1 MCKDNKEKNVGLLMA
16 MSGDIFACH
25 SVGRG
30 CSWPVVGRTR
40 DTTEHSTMQRT
51 ISTAFLH
58 PTKKKKKLSYSRCPN
73 NSEEIG
79 KSSVR

>member
-58 PTKKKKKLSYSRCPN
+58 LTKKKKNYPTQDVQIIVKRLGNPL
-73 NSEEIG
+73 
-79 KSSVR
+79 